1 MHVPIC
7 ITYQWVSIVGDVPFL
22 TLFSNLF
29 KKFIDNLFKKL
40 AHAFDFITALLIV
53 TSTLKYYTMFRF
65 KYYVL
70 THTSLFT
77 EY

>member
-1 MHVPIC
+1 MYVPIY
-7 ITYQWVSIVGDVPFL
+7 ITYQWVSIVGDVPFS
-22 TLFSNLF
+22 TLFS
-29 KKFIDNLFKKL
+29 NLFKKL

>member
-1 MHVPIC
+1 MYVPIC
-7 ITYQWVSIVGDVPFL
+7 ITYQWVSIVGDVPFS

-53 TSTLKYYTMFRF
+53 TSTL
-65 KYYVL
+65 
-70 THTSLFT
+70 
-77 EY
+77 